1 MTKLQEQI
9 KEALK
14 FARGNWQKGIIKQG
28 FAVIDKSMGY
38 WAERYKK
45 SLFNLCHKLNEA
57 EIDAEVFA
65 HPTKSIYY
73 VVIGKE
79 WLKLFNKVAVVM
91 SSVSSVYAQLKERK
105 FSAEVEK
112 ELRKIGLMEKLRSL
126 LTECNEVFNAVG
138 DCYSKSLRGFCDPQ
152 KAYNEA
158 TQLVEELERPWNEMK
173 SFVGVLFL

>member
-1 MTKLQEQI
+1 MTELQEQI

-57 EIDAEVFA
+57 GIDAEVFA
-65 HPTKSIYY
+65 HPKGIYY

-79 WLKLFNKVAVVM
+79 WVKLFNRVAVVM
-91 SSVSSVYAQLKERK
+91 SSASSVYAQLKERK
-105 FSAEVEK
+105 FPAEVEK
-112 ELRKIGLMEKLRSL
+112 ELRKIGLMGKLHSL
-126 LTECNEVFNAVG
+126 LTECNEALNAVG
-138 DCYSKSLRGFCDPQ
+138 DCYSKSLRGFCDPP

-158 TQLVEELERPWNEMK
+158 TQLVEELEKPWNEMK